1 MGKWTNQGFV
11 ANQLEYYR
19 TQLEQAFVAAFGDDF
34 LLDQQLPQGVLIQE
48 LAEILY
54 NADMDGVEVLSRLNM
69 NTVSGVYLD
78 LIGGLR
84 GLTRILGTPAN
95 LTIKITSKPSAL
107 PYTLPEGTSFTN
119 QQTGESFTL
128 LESKTITTEETNNV
142 VITCTENGTVN
153 SEVSNTMSCSVSNVI
168 DVIITGVAQGM
179 DNEVDSDYRVRL
191 LKTAT
196 VASGTVQS
204 VANLL
209 LAMDCVKTAGVN
221 YNDTAEVVD
230 TIPAYCTE
238 FMAVPVAG
246 YDLPTFKQRVAK
258 VICDNKTA
266 GAPTFGNTTVTDVTD
281 AFGQNRTINFT
292 IPSKLDIEISVA
304 VTSPTT
310 TGLMDLSESDDIK
323 TQIASYINGLDLG
336 KDGSYSRVLAPLTT
350 AAGFDVV
357 SLKMR
362 VVGAAEW
369 ITNGNIQVGSREYAS
384 CSTANI
390 TIGGE

>member
-19 TQLEQAFVAAFGDDF
+19 TQLEQAFVTAFGDDF

-69 NTVSGVYLD
+69 NTVSGIYLD

-84 GLTRILGTPAN
+84 GVPRTLGTQAT
-95 LTIKITSKPSAL
+95 LTLKVTSKPSAL
-107 PYTLPEGTSFTN
+107 PYTLPADTAFTN
-119 QQTGESFTL
+119 QQTGESFVLT
-128 LESKTITTEETNNV
+128 ENKTITTEETTGV
-142 VITCTENGTVN
+142 VVVCTETGTVT
-153 SEVSNTMSCSVSNVI
+153 SEVSNTMSCSVSNVV
-168 DVIITGVAQGM
+168 DVVVVGVAQGAE
-179 DNEVDSDYRVRL
+179 NETDADYRVRL

-196 VASGTVQS
+196 VASGTVQN
-204 VANLL
+204 VCNLL

-246 YDLPTFKQRVAK
+246 YDLLTFKNRVAK

-281 AFGQNRTINFT
+281 AFNQNRTIMFT
-292 IPSKLDIEISVA
+292 IPDKIDVEINVA

-310 TGLMDLSESDDIK
+310 TGVMDLSESDNIK
-323 TQIASYINGLDLG
+323 TQIATYINGLDIG
-336 KDGSYSRVLAPLTT
+336 KDVSYSKVLAPLTT
-350 AAGFDVV
+350 ASGFEV
-357 SLKMR
+357 SSVKMR
-362 VVGAAEW
+362 AVGSSEW
-369 ITNGNIQVGSREYAS
+369 ITNGNLQIGSREYAS
-384 CSTANI
+384 CSTGNI
-390 TIGGE
+390 VIGGE